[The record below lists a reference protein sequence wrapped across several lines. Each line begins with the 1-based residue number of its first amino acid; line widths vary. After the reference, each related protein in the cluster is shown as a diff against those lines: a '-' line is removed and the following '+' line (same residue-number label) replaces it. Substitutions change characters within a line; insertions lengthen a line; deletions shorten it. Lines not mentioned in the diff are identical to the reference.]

1 MQFLNWQC
9 GFYFQLSKLK
19 LHEIEVDDNAEL
31 EVFEKEKLEET
42 DKEEEQY
49 AITVLEEKKAQMKP
63 NMAAIAEYKKKVIL
77 LYFFFIIASNFALYW
92 HTGLSNMIYLL

>member
-1 MQFLNWQC
+1 M
-9 GFYFQLSKLK
+9 
-19 LHEIEVDDNAEL
+19 DDNAEL

-63 NMAAIAEYKKKVIL
+63 NMAAIAEYKKKVIFL
-77 LYFFFIIASNFALYW
+77 
-92 HTGLSNMIYLL
+92 

>member
-1 MQFLNWQC
+1 M
-9 GFYFQLSKLK
+9 
-19 LHEIEVDDNAEL
+19 DDNAEL

-63 NMAAIAEYKKKVIL
+63 NMAAIAEYKKKVIF
-77 LYFFFIIASNFALYW
+77 LYFFYYYCKQFCTLLA
-92 HTGLSNMIYLL
+92 HGLIEYDILAVTHMRGN